1 MQADRYSRTVSFLKV
16 ALPLAALALLSTLFL
31 ISRSVTPT
39 ATVPFADAE
48 VQERLTNQ
56 QVTGPYFSGT
66 SARGDQ
72 ISFIAEKLTSP
83 TGTLGS
89 NKAED
94 VVVKVDL
101 ASGRQ
106 FTLKAD
112 LATIDIA
119 KNHSELQGGVE
130 IVTSDGYTLQ
140 SEKLWIALTGLDIN
154 SPGAVSGTLPLGDVD
169 AGGMRLFVPD
179 DDSDAQL
186 IFTNGV
192 KLLYLPKR
200 KKD

>member
-31 ISRSVTPT
+31 ISRSVTPI
-39 ATVPFADAE
+39 ANVPFADAE

-72 ISFIAEKLTSP
+72 ISFIAEKMTSP
-83 TGTLGS
+83 TGKLGS
-89 NKAED
+89 NKAEE
-94 VVVKVDL
+94 VLVRVDL

-106 FTLKAD
+106 FELESD

-119 KNHSELQGGVE
+119 ENQSELTGDVK
-130 IVTSDGYTLQ
+130 IVTSDGYSLQ
-140 SEKLWIALTGLDIN
+140 SEKLRIALTGLDIN
-154 SPGAVSGTLPLGDVD
+154 SPGAVTGKLPLGNVD

-179 DDSDAQL
+179 ENSEAQL

-200 KKD
+200 TKD